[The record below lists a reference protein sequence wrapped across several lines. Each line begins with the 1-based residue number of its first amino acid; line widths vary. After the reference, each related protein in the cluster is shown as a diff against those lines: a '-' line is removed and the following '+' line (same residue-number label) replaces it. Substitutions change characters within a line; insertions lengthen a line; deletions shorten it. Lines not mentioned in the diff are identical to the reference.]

1 MRQTK
6 DTALPLPKPTHWFV
20 ALLGTVASA
29 SAIAQGTPG
38 LPMERQ
44 VDDAFRQVLESPG
57 DLGRTARYA
66 QLLVQAGNYE
76 GGVAALES
84 LLLDPNAAPTVRLE
98 LAVLYYRLASYAMA
112 EALLNNALQDARL
125 VGEQRQ
131 FAENLLRDTR
141 KRNQVSRLDGQVILG
156 LRAQTNP
163 ASRTSESQVL
173 AAGTLV
179 PVDPAYRP
187 KSDTDVQVTLQLNH
201 EYDLSTQNEATV
213 VSSLVAQVIKYSSSS
228 GSRLQPNQVDPYNLA
243 LAEVTSGVRF
253 KPLRD
258 ASSGLTLRPHVIAA
272 ALTLQGKDFLTI
284 GGLGLDVNNRI
295 SERLL
300 LEAGFEHR
308 QYSFATRIDVPDADV
323 LGGPDNLLRARLSRE
338 LGPGR
343 VLSGELRVRAHRTDR
358 ADFDYDAYEARVTY
372 SATYASPLGKATGP
386 WTTWVWGSAQSRD
399 YAAPDPAVDALK
411 ERSDTDWR
419 LGVGNTVPL
428 TDKWSLLMQLEH
440 ARTRSNLPNHRLKNT
455 SLLLAVSY
463 RL

>member
-1 MRQTK
+1 M
-6 DTALPLPKPTHWFV
+6 
-20 ALLGTVASA
+20 
-29 SAIAQGTPG
+29 
-38 LPMERQ
+38 
-44 VDDAFRQVLESPG
+44 ESPG